1 MHTLWNTVHDDHQT
15 IRIYLDKIEGLQR
28 ERPQLRCAALRELLA
43 FVAARDAALAE
54 VLPLAGAPE
63 HAAQALQA
71 RRRACRHALFQG
83 LRLEPHSAAWWAF
96 FADGRRRLLAGMRWE
111 EMLLRRMAPPRDAE
125 ALLDAYV
132 DRRERL
138 LPHARAQLQRL
149 QARPEPED
157 TPLAVAA

>member
-1 MHTLWNTVHDDHQT
+1 MQALWNTVRDDHQT
-15 IRIYLDKIEGLQR
+15 IRIYLDKIDGLR
-28 ERPQLRCAALRELLA
+28 CERPQLRCAALRELLA

-63 HAAQALQA
+63 HAAQALQS

-83 LRLEPHSAAWWAF
+83 LRMEPDSAAWWSF
-96 FADGRRRLLAGMRWE
+96 FSDGRRRLLAGMRWE
-111 EMLLRRMAPPRDAE
+111 EMLLRRMDPPRDEE

-138 LPHARAQLQRL
+138 LPHARTQLDRL
-149 QARPEPED
+149 QSRESADEM
-157 TPLAVAA
+157 PLRAAA

>member
-1 MHTLWNTVHDDHQT
+1 MQALWNTVRDDHQT
-15 IRIYLDKIEGLQR
+15 IRIYLDKIDGLRR
-28 ERPQLRCAALRELLA
+28 ERPLLRCAALRELLA

-63 HAAQALQA
+63 HAALALQA
-71 RRRACRHALFQG
+71 RRRSCRHALFQG
-83 LRLEPHSAAWWAF
+83 LRMEPDSAAWWSF
-96 FADGRRRLLAGMRWE
+96 FAEGRRRLLAGMRWE
-111 EMLLRRMAPPRDAE
+111 EMLLRRMHPPRDPE

-149 QARPEPED
+149 QSRPQDEL
-157 TPLAVAA
+157 PLAA

>member
-1 MHTLWNTVHDDHQT
+1 MQALWNTVRDDHQT
-15 IRIYLDKIEGLQR
+15 IRIYLDKIDGLRR
-28 ERPQLRCAALRELLA
+28 ERPQLCCAALRELLA

-54 VLPLAGAPE
+54 VLPLAGAPA
-63 HAAQALQA
+63 HAAQALQS
-71 RRRACRHALFQG
+71 RRRTCRHALFQG
-83 LRLEPHSAAWWAF
+83 LRMEPDSAAWWSF

-111 EMLLRRMAPPRDAE
+111 EMLLRRMSPPRDAD

-149 QARPEPED
+149 QSRPQPD
-157 TPLAVAA
+157 DMPLRAAA